1 MAPSSRLTV
10 SCPNGVQFPNSVT
23 ISRKVKVVVATA
35 LATSAVL
42 TLDGESAPRTAA
54 MSILRPVPRKAAVI
68 RTVPAAHAV
77 ERPARAASR
86 DAFLWWPAAGHAG
99 CRSHAA
105 VGQTEH
111 VWRRRGQPCG
121 AGKSNDPDIAARIVK
136 PRNAPATVRRTGS
149 LDHQLAPQYRAGEAA
164 YRHAIG
170 SWPRRQRPR
179 SVPRY
184 VPHGRRSCCPIP
196 AALSSKS

>member
-1 MAPSSRLTV
+1 MSTGSKATGRSMAPSSRLTV

-42 TLDGESAPRTAA
+42 TLDGASAPGTAA

-105 VGQTEH
+105 VGPN
-111 VWRRRGQPCG
+111 RARLAPARAALRRGKIERSRHRCQDRQATKRPSDRTSNRF
-121 AGKSNDPDIAARIVK
+121 AGPPAR
-136 PRNAPATVRRTGS
+136 ATV
-149 LDHQLAPQYRAGEAA
+149 
-164 YRHAIG
+164 
-170 SWPRRQRPR
+170 PR
-179 SVPRY
+179 
-184 VPHGRRSCCPIP
+184 G
-196 AALSSKS
+196 